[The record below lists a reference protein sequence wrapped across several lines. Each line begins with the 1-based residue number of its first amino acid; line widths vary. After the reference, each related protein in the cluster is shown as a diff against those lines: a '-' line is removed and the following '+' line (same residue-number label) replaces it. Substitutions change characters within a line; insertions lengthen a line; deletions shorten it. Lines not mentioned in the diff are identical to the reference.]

1 MAPGKVYYRYELS
14 RVQHKRLEKMK
25 VEVSTVA
32 LVPYY
37 GLLDAMKAC
46 ANLGF
51 TTFELPG
58 DRPHAWPNDL
68 RSHERQQIRRYLEDN
83 QLEAEIISIDGSY
96 LLGPGLCSEDESVQN
111 DIFNYV
117 KDLIEL
123 GSDLGCSKFIMVPG
137 RPLITTP
144 EAKGRELAV
153 RSLGEC
159 TDFAKEYRM
168 TVCIENAPFPTGYL
182 DTPEKMLSMVQ
193 DVSATNLAVR
203 LDPCHCN
210 VSKTNFAE
218 FCDIF
223 KEKIASVGLHDNK
236 GDADSHLPIGHG
248 NVKHAPAIQSLRKA
262 GYDGSLTIEILP
274 FEGWRVEQM
283 ETNLIESK
291 KFVENLLADPMAS

>member
-1 MAPGKVYYRYELS
+1 
-14 RVQHKRLEKMK
+14 MK
-25 VEVSTVA
+25 IEVSTVA

-51 TTFELPG
+51 ATFELPG
-58 DRPHAWPNDL
+58 DRPHAWPRDL
-68 RSHERQQIRRYLEDN
+68 RSYERRLIRRYLENN
-83 QLEAEIISIDGSY
+83 QFEAEIISIDGSY
-96 LLGPGLCSEDESVQN
+96 LLGPGLCSEDENVRN
-111 DIFNYV
+111 DIFTYI

-144 EAKGRELAV
+144 KAKGRELAV

-168 TVCIENAPFPTGYL
+168 TVCIENSPHPTGYL
-182 DTPEKMLSMVQ
+182 DTPENLMSMVQ

-210 VSKTNFAE
+210 VSKTDFTE
-218 FCDIF
+218 FCNTF
-223 KEKIASVGLHDNK
+223 KGKIASVGLHDNM
-236 GDADSHLPIGHG
+236 GDADSHLPIGLG
-248 NVKHAPAIQSLRKA
+248 NVKHLPAIQSLRKV

-274 FEGWRVEQM
+274 FEGWRVEKVEAYLTQ
-283 ETNLIESK
+283 SK
-291 KFVENLLADPMAS
+291 KIVENLLADPMQRD